1 MNYSVFCSLQS
12 PCFELGNCRVLSVLS
27 SHYYTIMA
35 WSGRLPMAR
44 VQRSVSVMLLLLLYS
59 HELSSTPARHLCGS
73 QLVDALYSVCGERG
87 FFYGPSRLYK
97 RDLEHLLGFLSKRSR
112 QEQSLWRGLSGHN
125 EPKVK
130 RGIVEQCCNKPCS
143 INHLEGYCN

>member
-1 MNYSVFCSLQS
+1 MVAKWRCSLYLQS
-12 PCFELGNCRVLSVLS
+12 PTGQGPLHLRPQAALVHQSFK
-27 SHYYTIMA
+27 H
-35 WSGRLPMAR
+35 SGLLPMAR
-44 VQRSVSVMLLLLLYS
+44 VQWSVPVMLLLLLYS
-59 HELSSTPARHLCGS
+59 RELSSTPARHLCGS

-87 FFYGPSRLYK
+87 FFYGPSRPYK